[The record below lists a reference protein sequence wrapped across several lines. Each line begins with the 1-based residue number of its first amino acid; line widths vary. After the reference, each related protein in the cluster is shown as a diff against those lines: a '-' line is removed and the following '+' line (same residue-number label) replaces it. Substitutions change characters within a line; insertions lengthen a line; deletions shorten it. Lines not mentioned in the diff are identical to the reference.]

1 VGINTI
7 ESRITE
13 KAMNEIRHIQ
23 KKLDSIENVVNDNK
37 AQIKVLRYFMLYHK
51 VDELLKTKPK
61 DLEINIIVP
70 RGKNV

>member
-1 VGINTI
+1 
-7 ESRITE
+7 
-13 KAMNEIRHIQ
+13 
-23 KKLDSIENVVNDNK
+23 
-37 AQIKVLRYFMLYHK
+37 MLYHK